1 MGLTLRDRAA
11 KSALRSFP
19 CTEGWIDR
27 EIGECEF
34 RDARLGD
41 RFRKLLGQIGSA
53 MGQSIPLVCQDW
65 ANTKAAYRFFS
76 NDRVSEADILAGHFQ
91 STRDRAAATDGLVL
105 MLHDTTE
112 FSYQREKSEAIGI
125 TKSINSGR
133 DKAGRLRSHTVCGI
147 LMHSSLAVTIA
158 GVPLGLAAVKFWTRK
173 KFKGTAALKKKI
185 NPTRIPIEKKE
196 SIRWLENLK
205 QSTELL
211 DDPGRCVH
219 IGDRESD
226 IYELFCA
233 AQEIGTHFLVRA
245 CVDRLA
251 GDGDHTITDEMDE
264 IAVKGLHRVEVRDN
278 NGDRDEAIL
287 EIRYRTIRVLPP
299 IGKQKR
305 YPALTLTVIHA
316 AERGTPKNRKKI
328 DWRLITDLPVHS
340 RKDAVEKLEWYALR
354 WKIEV
359 FHKILKSGCRAEESK
374 LRTAQR
380 LTNLLSVF
388 CILSWRVFWMTM
400 LNRSASDAPSDLA
413 LSEVEIA
420 LLDHL
425 VKDRNQ
431 KPLQR
436 KTLSHYLTKIA
447 RLGGYLARAND
458 PPPGNTVMWRG
469 LSRLTDIELGA
480 TVGAKIV
487 GN

>member
-1 MGLTLRDRAA
+1 
-11 KSALRSFP
+11 
-19 CTEGWIDR
+19 
-27 EIGECEF
+27 
-34 RDARLGD
+34 
-41 RFRKLLGQIGSA
+41 

-91 STRDRAAATDGLVL
+91 STRDRAAGESLVL
-105 MLHDTTE
+105 VLHDTTE

-133 DKAGRLRSHTVCGI
+133 DKVGRLRSHTVCGI
-147 LMHSSLAVTIA
+147 LMHSSLAVTIE
-158 GVPLGLAAVKFWTRK
+158 GVPVGLAAVKFWTRK

-196 SIRWLENLK
+196 SVRWLENLK
-205 QSTELL
+205 QSTQLL
-211 DDPGRCVH
+211 DHPGRCIH

-233 AQEIGTHFLVRA
+233 AQEIGTHFLIRT

-251 GDGDHTITDEMDE
+251 GDGDHTIADEMDE
-264 IAVKGLHRVEVRDN
+264 VAVKGLHRIEVRDS
-278 NGDRDEAIL
+278 NGDPDQAVL
-287 EIRYRTIRVLPP
+287 EIRYRKIRVLPP

-316 AERGTPKNRKKI
+316 EERGTPKNRKKI
-328 DWRLITDLPVHS
+328 DWKLITDLPVGS
-340 RKDAVEKLEWYALR
+340 RTDAIEKLEWYALR

-359 FHKILKSGCRAEESK
+359 FHKILKSGCKAEESK

-380 LTNLLSVF
+380 LTNLISLF

-400 LNRSASDAPSDLA
+400 LNRFAADAPPTLA
-413 LSEVEIA
+413 LTATEIGV
-420 LLDHL
+420 LDRL
-425 VKDRNQ
+425 VND
-431 KPLQR
+431 KPKARQ
-436 KTLSHYLTKIA
+436 KTLSHYLIKIA
-447 RLGGYLARAND
+447 RLGGYLARASD

-469 LSRLTDIELGA
+469 LSRLTDIALGA
-480 TVGAKIV
+480 MVGGEYV

>member
-1 MGLTLRDRAA
+1 MDGATDAW
-11 KSALRSFP
+11 F
-19 CTEGWIDR
+19 DR
-27 EIGECEF
+27 ELAACSFADE
-34 RDARLGD
+34 RLNK
-41 RFRKLLGQIGSA
+41 RLRKLVVQIGSA

-65 ANTKAAYRFFS
+65 ANTKAAYRFFA

-91 STRDRAAATDGLVL
+91 STRDRTVATEGPVL

-112 FSYQREKSEAIGI
+112 FTYQREKSEAIGI

-133 DKAGRLRSHTVCGI
+133 DKAGRLRLHTVCGI
-147 LMHSSLAVTIA
+147 LMHSSLAVTTE
-158 GVPLGLAAVKFWTRK
+158 GLPLGLAAVKFWTRK

-185 NPTRIPIEKKE
+185 NPTRVPIEKKE
-196 SIRWLENLK
+196 SIRWLKNV
-205 QSTELL
+205 QHSTALL
-211 DDPGRCVH
+211 GDPGRCIH

-233 AQEIGTHFLVRA
+233 AQEAGTHFLIRT

-251 GDGDHTITDEMDE
+251 GDGDHTIADEME
-264 IAVKGLHRVEVRDN
+264 EVAVKGLHRIDVRDG
-278 NGDRDEAIL
+278 NGDPDEAVL
-287 EIRYRTIRVLPP
+287 EIRYRKLRVLPP

-305 YPALTLTVIHA
+305 YPALSLTVVHA
-316 AERGTPKNRKKI
+316 QERSTPKNRKKI
-328 DWRLITDLPVHS
+328 DWKLITDLPVDS
-340 RKDAVEKLEWYALR
+340 RANAIEKLEWYALR

-359 FHKILKSGCRAEESK
+359 FHKILKSGCKAEESK

-380 LTNLLSVF
+380 LTNLVSVF

-400 LNRSASDAPSDLA
+400 LNRSAPDALPTLA
-413 LSEVEIA
+413 LTATEIA
-420 LLDHL
+420 VLDHL
-425 VKDRNQ
+425 VND
-431 KPLQR
+431 KPQARR

-469 LSRLTDIELGA
+469 LSRLTDIALGA
-480 TVGAKIV
+480 MVGAEIV